1 MVCASAFQRRSS
13 WSAPLVLPS
22 AHKSAT
28 ISPNAHDLGAGIFGG
43 YFRGGERIDHDL
55 RKGGGIR
62 STLDHKLRQRVG
74 SVKNQIATPEP
85 WIAGIKPQSSHSPF
99 QLVPVRFRGND
110 DRRIATAQG

>member
-1 MVCASAFQRRSS
+1 MRNRIGAKERKRDGVRERIPEAFELERTFGVAFDPQKRDHLAER
-13 WSAPLVLPS
+13 
-22 AHKSAT
+22 
-28 ISPNAHDLGAGIFGG
+28 HDLGAGIFGG

-99 QLVPVRFRGND
+99 QL
-110 DRRIATAQG
+110 